1 MPQFCLSDAVILPV
15 CRNYAAVSVMLAP
28 SEGKYLKAPLE
39 IRQNTQNHGISARNY
54 AKAAKRHH
62 DYKFI
67 IPHFYQQPQKCVL
80 P

>member
-1 MPQFCLSDAVILPV
+1 MS
-15 CRNYAAVSVMLAP
+15 
-28 SEGKYLKAPLE
+28 
-39 IRQNTQNHGISARNY
+39 QNHGISARTY

-67 IPHFYQQPQKCVL
+67 IPHFYQQPQKRVL